1 MGTST
6 IIDIITS
13 AVVAGLLLLIALRL
27 NAQANESTSV
37 YNGSVILQQNIVTLV
52 AWIEH
57 DFRQIGYCRDWT
69 KIRRTSDA
77 FRKADSSDI
86 TFWTDVNNLGNKDS
100 IRWYIG
106 PVTDNI
112 VNQTPN
118 PRDRLIYRVVNNGT
132 PKGWNLGVTQFR
144 LRYFRYN
151 RTLLP
156 TPVTNPDEIYEVEI
170 SISCESPYKFSEQ
183 WRSSQGGSDSADFQV
198 FWRQLRLAARNLTS
212 R

>member
-27 NAQANESTSV
+27 NAQANESTTV

-69 KIRRTSDA
+69 QIRRTSDA

-86 TFWTDVNNLGNKDS
+86 MFWTDVDNNGIKDS

-144 LRYFRYN
+144 LRYYRYN
-151 RTLLP
+151 RTQLL

-170 SISCESPYKFSEQ
+170 SISCESPFRFTEQ
-183 WRSSQGGSDSADFQV
+183 WR
-198 FWRQLRLAARNLTS
+198 T
-212 R
+212 